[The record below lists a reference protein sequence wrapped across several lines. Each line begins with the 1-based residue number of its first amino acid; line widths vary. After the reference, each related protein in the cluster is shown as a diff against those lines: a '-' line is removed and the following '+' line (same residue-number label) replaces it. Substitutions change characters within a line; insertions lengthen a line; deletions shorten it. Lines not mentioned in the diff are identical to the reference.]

1 MLELAASKAAFDCC
15 RHLVDVSVQQ
25 EDDVKSGY
33 RIALAFRPN
42 PLFSNAELVKTLR
55 YADDG
60 ELTMSATTVQ
70 WKEGV
75 QS

>member
-1 MLELAASKAAFDCC
+1 M
-15 RHLVDVSVQQ
+15 SVQQ

-60 ELTMSATTVQ
+60 ELTLSLALALALA
-70 WKEGV
+70 
-75 QS
+75 